1 MLVRLCY
8 NDEVGQPSFDVY
20 HGHQTTCSTAV
31 VRVYD
36 GRRTTRKK
44 AFSEENNILFT
55 RLLHPFL
62 LIDKRLLHP
71 NFSIFRSPS
80 PTLLSRPIPYL
91 HLIFTTYHA
100 SLEAIDSL

>member
-44 AFSEENNILFT
+44 AFSEENNMLFT
-55 RLLHPFL
+55 
-62 LIDKRLLHP
+62 
-71 NFSIFRSPS
+71 
-80 PTLLSRPIPYL
+80 
-91 HLIFTTYHA
+91 
-100 SLEAIDSL
+100 

>member
-8 NDEVGQPSFDVY
+8 NDRVGRPSFDVY
-20 HGHQTTCSTAV
+20 HDRHTTRSTAV

-36 GRRTTRKK
+36 GRRITNEKT
-44 AFSEENNILFT
+44 FSEENNILFT

-71 NFSIFRSPS
+71 NFCIFRSPS
-80 PTLLSRPIPYL
+80 PTLLSRPILYL

>member
-8 NDEVGQPSFDVY
+8 NDRVWWPSFDVY
-20 HGHQTTCSTAV
+20 HDHHTTRSTAV

-36 GRRTTRKK
+36 GRRTTNKK
-44 AFSEENNILFT
+44 TFLEENNMLFT
-55 RLLHPFL
+55 QLLHPFL
-62 LIDKRLLHP
+62 LIDKCLLHP

-91 HLIFTTYHA
+91 HLIFITYHA

>member
-1 MLVRLCY
+1 MLVLIRC
-8 NDEVGQPSFDVY
+8 NDEVRRPSFDVY
-20 HGHQTTCSTAV
+20 HDRHTTRSTAV
-31 VRVYD
+31 TRMYD
-36 GRRTTRKK
+36 GRKTTNKK
-44 AFSEENNILFT
+44 TFSEENNILFT

>member
-8 NDEVGQPSFDVY
+8 NDRVWWPSFDVY
-20 HGHQTTCSTAV
+20 HGHHTTRSTAV
-31 VRVYD
+31 TRMYD

-44 AFSEENNILFT
+44 AFSEENNMLFT

-71 NFSIFRSPS
+71 NFSIFSSPP